1 MLYEVITEGQQR
13 LGRHAETGADL
24 LNRPRLS
31 TAVSIH
37 SPISHRRRCHDVK
50 TTRRSTGQGSSR
62 PEFRFNNNPYVVQE
76 LRWKDSPRT
85 DYDGVI
91 ADSPL
96 PFRNNFV

>member
-1 MLYEVITEGQQR
+1 
-13 LGRHAETGADL
+13 
-24 LNRPRLS
+24 
-31 TAVSIH
+31 
-37 SPISHRRRCHDVK
+37 VK

-96 PFRNNFV
+96 PFLATYAYRIVRDLGNGAFQQLFDPAIFDQPRDTRTVLCTSARIGAPAV